1 MSMFVANLL
10 LALLWAL
17 LFGPFTPGNFL
28 IGMAIGFVV
37 LRLGT
42 LGSGKPSYFRRVFSI
57 AEFIGYFLIQVVV
70 ANLKMAMYTLGPTG
84 RLRPGILTL
93 PLSEGMSD
101 FEITTLANVITLT
114 PGTLSMDVSR
124 DRSRLYVHFIHIEDQ
139 EREIRGI
146 KEGFERRLLAA
157 TR

>member
-1 MSMFVANLL
+1 MILFVANLL

-17 LFGPFTPGNFL
+17 LFGPFTPGNFVV
-28 IGMAIGFVV
+28 GMIVGFVV

-42 LGSGKPSYFRRVFSI
+42 IGGQGRSYFRRVINI
-57 AEFIGYFLIQVVV
+57 AAFVGYFLIQVVV
-70 ANLKMAMYTLGPTG
+70 ANLKMAMYTLGPIG

-93 PLSEGMSD
+93 PLTEGMTD

-114 PGTLSMDVSR
+114 PGTLSMEVSD
-124 DRSRLYVHFIHIEDQ
+124 DRTKLFAHFIHIEDKD
-139 EREIRGI
+139 REIRAI
-146 KEGFERRLLAA
+146 KDGFERRLLAA